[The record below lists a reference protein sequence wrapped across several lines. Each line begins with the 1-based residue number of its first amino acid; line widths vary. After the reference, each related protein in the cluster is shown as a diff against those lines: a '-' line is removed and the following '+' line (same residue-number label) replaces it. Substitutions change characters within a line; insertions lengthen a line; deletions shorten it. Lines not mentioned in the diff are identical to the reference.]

1 MKRIILVLA
10 ILLTCFAHNVW
21 ASSGWGEDYT
31 IYQQQSITPQ
41 TPPTYYDKLF
51 FSHSDGKPYYVD
63 STGTVNSLSGSG
75 TMSNQ
80 NSNNVSIT
88 GGSITGT
95 TINDSQLAWNPITAY
110 TTTPASTSTIT
121 MTSDLTASIP
131 TGSPLKYVIGG
142 VTYYG
147 QVLSL
152 TGNLMTIRGV
162 SLSGTIT
169 SLSWGGI
176 QHRLIRGIAIPGQ
189 YETSTS
195 STVIAN
201 NKSQFMWRDE
211 PAYLIGYT
219 IYSNTVDT
227 GTKGQIDVTINGN
240 AVNTTSGGLTITAA
254 TTWYN
259 TVVDINPTYYQV
271 TTGQVI
277 EISSTKNGNGDAAD
291 LTVELRFVYP

>member
-1 MKRIILVLA
+1 MKKIIFVLA

-31 IYQQQSITPQ
+31 IYQQQSVTPH

-51 FSHSDGKPYYVD
+51 FSQSDGKPYYVD
-63 STGTVNSLSGSG
+63 STGTVNSLGGSG

-147 QVLSL
+147 QVFSL
-152 TGNLMTIRGV
+152 TSNLMTIRGI

-176 QHRLIRGIAIPGQ
+176 QHLRQRAITVPGN
-189 YETSTS
+189 YESATSA
-195 STVIAN
+195 TVIAN
-201 NKSQFMWRDE
+201 NYSSFIWRGE
-211 PAYLIGYT
+211 PAYLVGYNL
-219 IYSNTVDT
+219 YSYTVDS
-227 GTKGQIDVTINGN
+227 GTKGQVDIVLNGN
-240 AVNTTSGGLTITAA
+240 LINTTANGLAMTSA

-259 TVVDINPTYYQV
+259 TVVDINPTYYMI
-271 TTGQVI
+271 TYGQTI
-277 EISSTKNGNGDAAD
+277 EISATKNGNGDASY